1 VAVVHKLRE
10 IEITVDVRRAV
21 CRLLISWG
29 KPNRSRM
36 LSFVEI
42 SRRDKTKGWSHG
54 SGWGVLYARKGT
66 YGVYKSTSPI
76 WESFVE
82 PPDGYLL
89 YLFHSRL
96 ASVGAVSLA
105 NTHPIIY
112 GRYAIAHNGT
122 IDKEVFGRELKQLG
136 VDTRTGGSTDTEL
149 FLKAFVDLGGE
160 VKHLRLLARL
170 AAKHLDPEEPLLNM
184 AIVNLETAS
193 AYLVTHRASED
204 PHFIPVKRQGDMLIA
219 SEPLDEGPW
228 SPIPNDSLVILD
240 EGGVKIER
248 LW

>member
-1 VAVVHKLRE
+1 
-10 IEITVDVRRAV
+10 
-21 CRLLISWG
+21 
-29 KPNRSRM
+29 M

-42 SRRDKTKGWSHG
+42 SRRDRSKGWSHG
-54 SGWGVLYARKGT
+54 SGWGVLYTREGT

-76 WESFVE
+76 WDSFVE

-96 ASVGAVSLA
+96 ASVGAISLA

-112 GRYAIAHNGT
+112 GNYAIVHNGT
-122 IDKEVFGRELKQLG
+122 IDKEAFGRELKQLG

-184 AIVNLETAS
+184 AIVNLEAAS
-193 AYLVTHRASED
+193 AYFITYRASED
-204 PHFIPVKRQGDMLIA
+204 PHFIPVKKQADMVIA

-240 EGGVKIER
+240 EVGMKIER